1 MRFRV
6 VRGRGGGEEEEEG
19 RRGLTFP
26 VGESVA
32 CAKGGETV
40 GRRRGRSHY
49 DAEEPIFWA
58 AWRDATRYA
67 AMLRDYHNN
76 RRYYSVA
83 GFAAGVERR
92 AGELRRLP
100 VETDFNRSAGCAS
113 DALLMGIP
121 DHPARWMG
129 RESFVIP
136 ISSPP
141 PIDPPRSQPVSLLL
155 PFLPPKALYSVSFHS
170 FTSKLLLF
178 VTISSVILQT
188 THIDH
193 IIDSFRPFLHYRAYI
208 VSSRPS

>member
-1 MRFRV
+1 MERR
-6 VRGRGGGEEEEEG
+6 R
-19 RRGLTFP
+19 RRGLTFS

-32 CAKGGETV
+32 YAKGGETV

-113 DALLMGIP
+113 DALLMDIP

-141 PIDPPRSQPVSLLL
+141 LIDPPRSQPVSLLSSPL
-155 PFLPPKALYSVSFHS
+155 SSAKGTLLCFVSFVHIQTFTFRHHFIRNFAKHS
-170 FTSKLLLF
+170 
-178 VTISSVILQT
+178 
-188 THIDH
+188 
-193 IIDSFRPFLHYRAYI
+193 Y
-208 VSSRPS
+208 